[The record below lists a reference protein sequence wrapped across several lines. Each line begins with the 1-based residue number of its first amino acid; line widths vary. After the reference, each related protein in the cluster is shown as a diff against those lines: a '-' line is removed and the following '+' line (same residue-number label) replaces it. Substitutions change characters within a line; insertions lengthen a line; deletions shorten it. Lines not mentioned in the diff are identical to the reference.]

1 MRMFVGDVR
10 TTLGNLVRDPTPR
23 RCPTP
28 VGTDAW
34 LEVLGYGCAEETD
47 EALQ

>member
-1 MRMFVGDVR
+1 VR
-10 TTLGNLVRDPTPR
+10 RGFLTDPKPR

-34 LEVLGYGCAEETD
+34 LRLLGEGGLELHD
-47 EALQ
+47 EALA